1 MKGPGQSVAPVSD
14 LATREG
20 PSTRAPATPPAAT
33 PPAAYGLNQLVGSDQ
48 PAGPRLAYVA
58 GLDGI
63 RAISIIGIM
72 ANHSGLGWAAGGFIS
87 VNVFFV
93 LSGYLITAL
102 LVKEWL
108 KSGTV
113 RLKQFWARRARRLL
127 PALFVLLI
135 GMAFYAWLLAPPD
148 TRGSVRTNALATLF
162 YVGNWHQIFSGQS
175 YFAQTAVQ
183 SPLLHT
189 WTLAIEE
196 QFYLVWP
203 LVVLGMLKWRKRLRP
218 LLALTVVMAVASA
231 VEMALLFHSGAD
243 PSRLYYGTDTR
254 AQDLLLG
261 AIVALALAYRRPATS
276 PPGRRGMSILV
287 VAAAAGFAVEWI
299 RLTEKSSFPYRGGF
313 LVCDVLVALVILGVV
328 QAPRGIPARVL
339 GWRPLAYIG
348 KISYGLY
355 LWHWPVILTLTDA
368 RTGLVGWQLFGLR
381 SITSF
386 ALAVVS
392 SHFVEVP
399 IRRGAIRSWAAWVA
413 TPLAAGATAA
423 MVLLATTVPAV
434 AVPVSSSTGLSA
446 AEHQQL
452 VVANAFTTDPVRFMM
467 IGDSMGATLQAGL
480 TPGSQ
485 QTWGVKLTGES
496 TLGCDLD
503 YQLMIRVSG
512 TVQPATPGCAGW
524 QTAMPKVLTQHRP
537 EVVGVLLGRWETVDH
552 LYRGTWTHIG
562 EPLWDSHLESE
573 LDQAIGIINEYDARV
588 VLFTLPY
595 IDPPEAP
602 DGSTYPENQP
612 SRADAY
618 NALLRT
624 VAARHPGVVTVYDL
638 NKVLDP
644 QGHYTS
650 TVDGITVRSS
660 DGIHITPGGGMWLR
674 PKIFPVVAA
683 LALGSPERQPA
694 S

>member
-1 MKGPGQSVAPVSD
+1 MDMTPDHHPVEAGAGVQTVD
-14 LATREG
+14 
-20 PSTRAPATPPAAT
+20 APATADVPTRQP
-33 PPAAYGLNQLVGSDQ
+33 GDNQPDS
-48 PAGPRLAYVA
+48 GPKLSYVA

-108 KSGTV
+108 KSGTI

-135 GMAFYAWLLAPPD
+135 GIALYAWLLAPPD
-148 TRGSVRTNALATLF
+148 TRGSLRTNALATLF

-218 LLALTVVMAVASA
+218 LLALTVVMALASA

-261 AIVALALAYRRPATS
+261 AIVALVLAHRGPATTS
-276 PPGRRGMSILV
+276 TGRRWMSLLV
-287 VAAAAGFAVEWI
+287 VAAATGFAVEWI
-299 RLTEKSSFPYRGGF
+299 RLNESSGFPYRGGF
-313 LVCDVLVALVILGVV
+313 LLCDVLVDLVILGVV
-328 QAPRGIPARVL
+328 QAPAGLPARVL

-348 KISYGLY
+348 QISYGLY
-355 LWHWPVILTLTDA
+355 LWHWPVILTLTAA

-381 SITSF
+381 SLTSF
-386 ALAVVS
+386 VLAVLS
-392 SHFVEVP
+392 SHFVEIP
-399 IRRGAIRSWAAWVA
+399 IRRGAIRSWKAWVV

-423 MVLLATTVPAV
+423 IVLLATTAPAAV
-434 AVPVSSSTGLSA
+434 AVPVSASTGLSV

-452 VVANAFTTDPVRFMM
+452 AAANAFTTDPVRFMLF
-467 IGDSMGATLQAGL
+467 GDSMALTLEIGL
-480 TPGSQ
+480 APGGK
-485 QTWGVKLTGES
+485 QTWGVNLIPES

-503 YQLMIRVSG
+503 PQLQVRTSG
-512 TVQPATPGCAGW
+512 VTGDATPGCKGW
-524 QTAMPKVLTQHRP
+524 QTQWPKLIDRQRP
-537 EVVGVLLGRWETVDH
+537 QVVGLFLGRWEDVDH
-552 LYRGTWTHIG
+552 FYQGTWTHIG
-562 EPLWDSHLESE
+562 EPLWDNHLAAE
-573 LDQAIGIINEYDARV
+573 LDQAIGIFTKDGAKV
-588 VLFTLPY
+588 MLFTTPY
-595 IDPPEAP
+595 INTTEAP
-602 DGSTYPENQP
+602 DGTVYPENLP

-618 NALLRT
+618 NALMRS
-624 VAARHPGVVTVYDL
+624 VAARHPGVVSVYDL

-644 QGHYTS
+644 GGQYAS
-650 TVDGITVRSS
+650 TIDGITVRWS
-660 DGIHITPGGGMWLR
+660 DGIHISDAGGQWLR
-674 PKIFPVVAA
+674 PKIFPVVAD
-683 LALGSPERQPA
+683 LALGNPPG
-694 S
+694 